1 MNLKQLEYFIAIAD
15 GGSISAAA
23 RSLHISQP
31 PLSTQM
37 HLLEDELGQ
46 SLFDRGPRS
55 IRLTEAGRLFYERAQ
70 NILDMAAAAKKD
82 LEQLGQG
89 AAGVLRLGMIS
100 SVQTEPIIACIAGF
114 RQKYPGALFRIYEG
128 NTYQLLEKL
137 SGGQIQAA
145 IVRTPFPEDGLDC
158 HYLLR
163 EPMMAVGSSRFLG
176 DTDEP
181 IPLDELRGLPLVIY
195 RRWEN
200 VLSQRFHPAVTD
212 YLCICDDARSCL
224 AWAKAQAGVSIVPA
238 SITLEG
244 IGRLRARR
252 IDCPGLDSAITLV
265 TLKNAGLSFLGQQFI
280 QSFHLPAAW
289 GVRS

>member
-1 MNLKQLEYFIAIAD
+1 
-15 GGSISAAA
+15 
-23 RSLHISQP
+23 
-31 PLSTQM
+31 
-37 HLLEDELGQ
+37 
-46 SLFDRGPRS
+46 
-55 IRLTEAGRLFYERAQ
+55 
-70 NILDMAAAAKKD
+70 
-82 LEQLGQG
+82 
-89 AAGVLRLGMIS
+89 
-100 SVQTEPIIACIAGF
+100 
-114 RQKYPGALFRIYEG
+114 
-128 NTYQLLEKL
+128 
-137 SGGQIQAA
+137 
-145 IVRTPFPEDGLDC
+145 
-158 HYLLR
+158 
-163 EPMMAVGSSRFLG
+163 MMAVGSSRFLG